1 MAMAT
6 KEMSVAAER
15 ARAALGIGK
24 ILGRLAGN
32 VFSQLR
38 IKRSYAKQIK
48 ALQEERDAKLA
59 PKVEAQ
65 EKLTHELLAYLH
77 QHQGAFVKGLK
88 SVTYAVGQVGFR
100 KMKASVE
107 LADGYTKQQ
116 MIDKLKRRRRSWLRE
131 TFEINKQKILQDY
144 QDGKF
149 KHVEGISIREGDEF
163 FVSLAPRGKDKPEVI
178 TVPLSFK

>member
-1 MAMAT
+1 MAT
-6 KEMSVAAER
+6 KSMSVVAER
-15 ARAALGIGK
+15 ARVALGIGK
-24 ILGRLAGN
+24 LLGKLATN

-48 ALQEERDAKLA
+48 ALQDERDAKLG
-59 PKVEAQ
+59 PKVEEQ
-65 EKLTHELLAYLH
+65 EKLVGELLGYLTV
-77 QHQGAFVKGLK
+77 HQGAFIKGLK

-116 MIDKLKRRRRSWLRE
+116 LIKKLKGRRRSWLRE

-149 KHVEGISIREGDEF
+149 KKVEGIAIREGDEF
-163 FVSLAPRGKDKPEVI
+163 FISLAPRGEDKPEVI
-178 TVPLSFK
+178 TVPLSQK